1 MEKLKFEIKLVSII
15 TKNTFMP
22 RDIDNSFIIFN
33 SINNILHMI
42 YSTRIKSIISY
53 DLNKFQI
60 ITEIKN
66 PHENQ
71 YISNFRHFLD
81 QKNLRDLI
89 LSISYK
95 NCNIKIWN
103 SENWSC
109 ILDLKNIYS
118 YGIINSSCFISDI
131 NKILICVGNN
141 YWNDPDYIKI
151 FGIDGTFITNINNS
165 KTNSYFIDC
174 FYDKQNSD
182 IYIISC
188 CYEYTISFNF
198 FKNEVYRK
206 FFESNSKYHSSC
218 KILEKERITK
228 LIDSAGDGQVRI
240 WNFHSGI
247 LINKIYISKFPL
259 NGICVWEND
268 YLFVGCND
276 NTYKLI
282 YINNG
287 RIINNIKS
295 CNWICTL
302 NIIFHE
308 KYGNCLISQGIKDE
322 QIKLWIIKNIK

>member
-109 ILDLKNIYS
+109 ILNLKNIYS

-165 KTNSYFIDC
+165 KTNSY
-174 FYDKQNSD
+174 S
-182 IYIISC
+182 
-188 CYEYTISFNF
+188 
-198 FKNEVYRK
+198 
-206 FFESNSKYHSSC
+206 
-218 KILEKERITK
+218 
-228 LIDSAGDGQVRI
+228 LIA
-240 WNFHSGI
+240 FM
-247 LINKIYISKFPL
+247 INKILIFILFLVVMNIRYLLIFLKMKYI
-259 NGICVWEND
+259 ENF
-268 YLFVGCND
+268 LKAIV
-276 NTYKLI
+276 
-282 YINNG
+282 
-287 RIINNIKS
+287 
-295 CNWICTL
+295 
-302 NIIFHE
+302 NIILVV
-308 KYGNCLISQGIKDE
+308 KY
-322 QIKLWIIKNIK
+322 